1 MLENWNWSTIFT
13 GCAVA
18 VSLLALWLQRIDLKK
33 QAKYQRDTF
42 ELQNI
47 IDSNKT
53 IIQLIGEINSMA
65 NDQVNVLIS
74 LPEKI
79 FYESYYHEK
88 YIHTEGDGKIYHN
101 IYKTNYDK
109 VIEAR
114 QEFKETQAIIVGKMD
129 LISILTE
136 PKYYSKDIN
145 NYLVELLVFFNTKH
159 NETKEFDVKNSEK
172 NEEQTK
178 EEIEKWQDKLF
189 EGSVKVKDKIINE
202 AKNIQVKTE
211 VEKGQLL

>member
-65 NDQVNVLIS
+65 NDQVNVLVS
-74 LPEKI
+74 LPKKI

-145 NYLVELLVFFNTKH
+145 NYLVELLEFYNTKH

-189 EGSVKVKDKIINE
+189 EGSVKVKNKILNE

-211 VEKGQLL
+211 AEKGKLL